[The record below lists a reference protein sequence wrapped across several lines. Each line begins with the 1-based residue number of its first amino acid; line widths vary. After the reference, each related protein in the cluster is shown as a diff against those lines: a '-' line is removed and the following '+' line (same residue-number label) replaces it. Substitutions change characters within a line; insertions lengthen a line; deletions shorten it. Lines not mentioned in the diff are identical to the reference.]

1 MADYPQRGNFF
12 AFKAQRQM
20 ILTCLPNE
28 IGHAAFTLLVIISQS
43 EDSARYKRA
52 VTWYD
57 DQLMPVAGFS
67 GYKTLKSA
75 RDKAVES
82 GWLHYE
88 PGRKRGPGRYW
99 ITIPDAYNDI
109 DDSELG
115 FVPSDFPFPTGK
127 RIGQHNGRESGRGL
141 EENQEEE
148 RKNNGATL
156 IPSPSPIPDPVP
168 EEDSSE
174 PPQSR
179 RPEPTSTAPV
189 TSLVVI
195 SQPAEPPEDG
205 VLEFPVVGNPKRT
218 TWWLTRDKI
227 DQYLTAFPSL
237 DVLGEFRVA
246 LQWLRDNPTRR
257 KTALGMG
264 KFLGSWL
271 GRAQNNGNARSVGVA
286 SGASREQQRLNSTFA
301 AIARFARDDT
311 PTFGEVG
318 VRENHRELGF
328 AQASYGHD

>member
-1 MADYPQRGNFF
+1 MADYPQRDSFF

-20 ILTCLPNE
+20 ILTSLPNE
-28 IGHAAFTLLVIISQS
+28 IGHAAFTLLVIISQT

-57 DQLMPVAGFS
+57 EQLMPVAGFS
-67 GYKTLKSA
+67 TYKTLKSA

-88 PGRKRGPGRYW
+88 PGCKGVPGRYW
-99 ITIPDAYNDI
+99 ITIPDAYKDI

-127 RIGQHNGRESGRGL
+127 RIGQHNGRESGREL

-148 RKNNGATL
+148 RKKNGATL

-179 RPEPTSTAPV
+179 RSKPTSTAPV
-189 TSLVVI
+189 TSLVVM

-205 VLEFPVVGNPKRT
+205 VLEFPVVGKPKVP
-218 TWWLTRDKI
+218 TWWLTQAKMDE
-227 DQYLTAFPSL
+227 YLEAYPDI
-237 DVLGEFRVA
+237 DVLGEFRKT
-246 LQWLRDNPTRR
+246 LQWLRDNPSKR
-257 KTALGMG
+257 KTASGMG
-264 KFLGSWL
+264 KFLNNWL
-271 GRAQNNGNARSVGVA
+271 GRAQNDGRSKTTAGGGFGANREESRLRSTYDAVA
-286 SGASREQQRLNSTFA
+286 NFVNRSNQ
-301 AIARFARDDT
+301 
-311 PTFGEVG
+311 P
-318 VRENHRELGF
+318 
-328 AQASYGHD
+328 